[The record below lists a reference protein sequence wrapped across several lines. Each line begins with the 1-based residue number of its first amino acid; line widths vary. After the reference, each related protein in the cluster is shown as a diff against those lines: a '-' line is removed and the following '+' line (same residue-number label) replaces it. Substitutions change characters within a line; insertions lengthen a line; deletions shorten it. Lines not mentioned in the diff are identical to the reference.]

1 MGNSAQRQ
9 ERTPTGSG
17 LSYAAHIRIVEERV
31 ADLTI
36 GAGPDRETARPGPW
50 HETYASLSAREA
62 SDLGPR
68 DLEALADAAWWLS
81 KTDESI
87 AARQR
92 AYAASAAAGDAQH
105 ASWTAARLSIEH
117 FLRGDPAVGAGW
129 LMKAQRHA
137 AEVPEGVGHGLLLIV
152 EATVA
157 RYRGDLA
164 GAEELVD
171 RAVELGRRFDDPDL
185 MAMAIHTQGILMILN
200 GDVAAGVALLDEA
213 MTSVVSGQLSPYFTG
228 IVYCNVIGT
237 CLEIADVR
245 RADEWSEAARAWCE
259 ALPPESPF
267 PGMCRVNRAEV
278 ARLRG
283 AWSEA
288 EAEATRASEELM
300 GFDPMGAAQAI
311 YETGEIRRRIG
322 NLTGAEECFL
332 RAREIGFDPQPGLA
346 LLRFAQGHVDT
357 ALTALQ
363 LAVHTVRES
372 RLQHARLLAAMV
384 DVALAVPDLDTATEA
399 SDQLSALA
407 AGSEASILEA
417 TAATATGALQLARGD
432 PPAAVERLRHACA
445 LWRELRL
452 PYEAARARMLYG
464 RALRTEG
471 NEEDAGLELGAAVSA
486 FERLGATPDARA
498 AAALLSRA
506 AALPRGLT
514 PREAEVL
521 RLVAAGK
528 SNRDIAAAL
537 VISEHTVARHL
548 QNMFVKLEVSSRSA
562 ATAFA
567 FEHGLA

>member
-1 MGNSAQRQ
+1 
-9 ERTPTGSG
+9 
-17 LSYAAHIRIVEERV
+17 
-31 ADLTI
+31 
-36 GAGPDRETARPGPW
+36 
-50 HETYASLSAREA
+50 
-62 SDLGPR
+62 
-68 DLEALADAAWWLS
+68 
-81 KTDESI
+81 
-87 AARQR
+87 
-92 AYAASAAAGDAQH
+92 
-105 ASWTAARLSIEH
+105 
-117 FLRGDPAVGAGW
+117 
-129 LMKAQRHA
+129 
-137 AEVPEGVGHGLLLIV
+137 
-152 EATVA
+152 
-157 RYRGDLA
+157 
-164 GAEELVD
+164 
-171 RAVELGRRFDDPDL
+171 
-185 MAMAIHTQGILMILN
+185 
-200 GDVAAGVALLDEA
+200 
-213 MTSVVSGQLSPYFTG
+213 
-228 IVYCNVIGT
+228 
-237 CLEIADVR
+237 
-245 RADEWSEAARAWCE
+245 
-259 ALPPESPF
+259 
-267 PGMCRVNRAEV
+267 
-278 ARLRG
+278 
-283 AWSEA
+283 
-288 EAEATRASEELM
+288 M

-452 PYEAARARMLYG
+452 PYEAARARVLHG
-464 RALRTEG
+464 RALRAEG

-498 AAALLSRA
+498 AAALLSRT

-548 QNMFVKLEVSSRSA
+548 QNMFAKLEVSSRSA